1 VRPLLVRLLGGLVL
15 CVATLY
21 CGPKRRTGRGR
32 GREGAGLYPEL
43 AVLGFHEG
51 NSPALARRV
60 GRLTALLPSFAA
72 AQAELAD
79 DGVPLD
85 IKVVHTLA
93 TRLGAEVL
101 TTRKRDLERYR
112 AGLLPRGTELHGK
125 KVGVAIDG
133 GRVRTRVV
141 VRKQKGKGKGKKQR
155 RRFRVQWR
163 EPKLLI
169 LFEMDKQGRMKR
181 GSRPWIDGTFQ
192 GPDECMEL
200 VALHLHRLGAAEAAV
215 VTFLADGAPWIWE
228 RLAWVE
234 QRVGLRAEQVLRV
247 LDWCHAVHH
256 VSLALE
262 ALGLPVAERQR
273 WYRQLRG
280 WLRQGRAYRVTGQL
294 SLLAEGQA
302 PDAAVWTPIRYLE
315 GHAEAGHLRYAYFR
329 KRGVAVGSGAI
340 ESAIRRVINLRL
352 KGPGILWEEEK
363 AEGMLAIRAA
373 VLTGRWPETLQH
385 IEETMATDRRIDWK
399 WRSPDMPAELKAQ
412 LPIGPPSPQEQD
424 GQHATNAAA

>member
-1 VRPLLVRLLGGLVL
+1 VRLLGGLVL
-15 CVATLY
+15 CVATWY
-21 CGPKRRTGRGR
+21 CGPKRRTGTGR

-51 NSPALARRV
+51 NSPALVRRV
-60 GRLTALLPSFAA
+60 GRRAALLPSFAV

-79 DGVPLD
+79 DGVALD
-85 IKVVHTLA
+85 IKVVHGIA

-101 TTRKRDLERYR
+101 TTRKRDLEHYR
-112 AGLLPRGTELHGK
+112 AGQMPCGTALRGQ

-141 VRKQKGKGKGKKQR
+141 IRKQKGKGKGKKQR

-169 LFEMDKQGRMKR
+169 LFVMDEKGRMKR

-234 QRVGLRAEQVLRV
+234 QRVGLPPEKVVRV

-262 ALGLPVAERQR
+262 ALGLATAERQR
-273 WYRQLRG
+273 WYRQLCGLLRRG
-280 WLRQGRAYRVTGQL
+280 QAYQVTAQL
-294 SLLAEGQA
+294 SLLAESQPPQA
-302 PDAAVWTPIRYLE
+302 TVWTPIRYLE
-315 GHAEAGHLRYAYFR
+315 AHAEAGHLRYGYFR
-329 KRGVAVGSGAI
+329 TRGVALGSGAI
-340 ESAIRRVINLRL
+340 ESAIRRVVNLRL
-352 KGPGILWEEEK
+352 KGPGLLWEEAN
-363 AEGMLAIRAA
+363 AEGMLVVRAA
-373 VLTGRWPETLQH
+373 VLTERWQETLQH
-385 IEETMATDRRIDWK
+385 VEESMARDRRIDWK
-399 WRSPDMPAELKAQ
+399 WHSPDMPAELKAQ
-412 LPIGPPSPQEQD
+412 LPIRPPGPQGQAGQE
-424 GQHATNAAA
+424 TTITAA

>member
-1 VRPLLVRLLGGLVL
+1 MRLLGGLVL
-15 CVATLY
+15 CVMTLY
-21 CGPKRRTGRGR
+21 CGPKRRTGKGR

-43 AVLGFHEG
+43 AVLRFHEG
-51 NSPALARRV
+51 NSPALVRRL
-60 GRLTALLPSFAA
+60 GRRTALLPSFAA

-79 DGVPLD
+79 DGVALD
-85 IKVVHTLA
+85 IKVVHGIA

-112 AGLLPRGTELHGK
+112 AGQLPAGTELHGQ

-141 VRKQKGKGKGKKQR
+141 IRKQKGKGQGKTQR

-169 LFEMDKQGRMKR
+169 VFVMDEKGRMKR

-200 VALHLHRLGAAEAAV
+200 VALHLHRLGAAQAEV

-234 QRVGLRAEQVLRV
+234 QRVGVPAERVVPV

-262 ALGLPVAERQR
+262 ALALPVVERQR
-273 WYRQLRG
+273 WYRHLRG
-280 WLRQGRAYRVTGQL
+280 
-294 SLLAEGQA
+294 LLARTGVPSDGTVE
-302 PDAAVWTPIRYLE
+302 P
-315 GHAEAGHLRYAYFR
+315 AG
-329 KRGVAVGSGAI
+329 RGPNVRGSG
-340 ESAIRRVINLRL
+340 LDCDPL
-352 KGPGILWEEEK
+352 PGSPRPVGAPELC
-363 AEGMLAIRAA
+363 
-373 VLTGRWPETLQH
+373 VLP
-385 IEETMATDRRIDWK
+385 
-399 WRSPDMPAELKAQ
+399 
-412 LPIGPPSPQEQD
+412 
-424 GQHATNAAA
+424 

>member
-15 CVATLY
+15 CVVTLY
-21 CGPKRRTGRGR
+21 CGPKRRTGTGR

-51 NSPALARRV
+51 NSPALVRRV
-60 GRLTALLPSFAA
+60 GRRTALLPSFAT

-79 DGVPLD
+79 DGVALD
-85 IKVVHTLA
+85 IKVVHGIA

-112 AGLLPRGTELHGK
+112 AGQLPCGTALCGQ

-141 VRKQKGKGKGKKQR
+141 VRKQKGKGKGKTQR

-169 LFEMDKQGRMKR
+169 LFVMDEKGRMKR

-200 VALHLHRLGAAEAAV
+200 VALHLHRLGAAAAEM

-234 QRVGLRAEQVLRV
+234 QRVGLRPEQVLRV

-262 ALGLPVAERQR
+262 ALGLATAERQR

-280 WLRQGRAYRVTGQL
+280 LLRRGQAYQVTGQL
-294 SLLAEGQA
+294 SVLAEGQ
-302 PDAAVWTPIRYLE
+302 PPEAAVWTPIRYLE
-315 GHAEAGHLRYAYFR
+315 AHAEAGHLRYAYFR
-329 KRGVAVGSGAI
+329 RCGVALGSGAI
-340 ESAIRRVINLRL
+340 ESAIRRVVNLRL
-352 KGPGILWEEEK
+352 KGPGILWEEES
-363 AEGMLAIRAA
+363 AEGMLTVRAA
-373 VLTGRWPETLQH
+373 VLTGRWQETLQH
-385 IEETMATDRRIDWK
+385 VEASMARDRRIDWK

-412 LPIGPPSPQEQD
+412 LPIRPPAAQDQKEQ
-424 GQHATNAAA
+424 QSANAAA